1 MKKFNVIVYN
11 INGKNF
17 ESYDIIPYLVSRY
30 NKTKKKKP
38 VTFEEF
44 KEFVKDESRYQWW
57 ARCEYEIILSPW
69 PYITSPS
76 ERYDKKEEDDI
87 EAWKEHWKKHL
98 NECQKIDVY
107 RQVMMNLDVITNLV
121 MESIING

>member
-11 INGKNF
+11 INDKNF

-30 NKTKKKKP
+30 NKTKKEKP

-44 KEFVKDESRYQWW
+44 KEFVKDESMYQWW
-57 ARCEYEIILSPW
+57 SRCEYEIILSPW
-69 PYITSPS
+69 PYVSSPS
-76 ERYDKKEEDDI
+76 ERWNKEGENDI

-107 RQVMMNLDVITNLV
+107 HQVRMNLDVITNLV
-121 MESIING
+121 MESIK

>member
-76 ERYDKKEEDDI
+76 ERYDKKGEPVDVKVYLSKSNE
-87 EAWKEHWKKHL
+87 KE
-98 NECQKIDVY
+98 
-107 RQVMMNLDVITNLV
+107 
-121 MESIING
+121 INHINQIFAFLLI